1 MSEENKELPM
11 AETVAANA
19 LYEIADLVYAIL
31 TKDVAEGRMV
41 GRLRDEAREAL
52 RTGAVIVDK
61 ENDKMY
67 RYPENAID
75 AALLLGEIKYG
86 TRHGTDL
93 KQEDMNEMCRQ
104 LQELVPSDYGML
116 IEHIREEN
124 E

>member
-31 TKDVAEGRMV
+31 VKDVAEGRTV

-67 RYPENAID
+67 RYPENAIKG
-75 AALLLGEIKYG
+75 AILLGEIK
-86 TRHGTDL
+86 HGTTNRTNLTQSDV
-93 KQEDMNEMCRQ
+93 DEMCI
-104 LQELVPSDYGML
+104 ELGTLLPYDYEAL
-116 IEHIREEN
+116 VEHIKIK
-124 E
+124 

>member
-19 LYEIADLVYAIL
+19 LYEIANLVYAIL
-31 TKDVAEGRMV
+31 VKDVAEGRTV

-67 RYPENAID
+67 RYPENAIKG
-75 AALLLGEIKYG
+75 AILLGEIKYG
-86 TRHGTDL
+86 ISNKTDL
-93 KQEDMNEMCRQ
+93 TQNDVDEMCI
-104 LQELVPSDYGML
+104 ELGTLLPYDYEAL
-116 IEHIREEN
+116 VEHIKIK
-124 E
+124 